1 MILSAVLIGILS
13 YVLGRLHNIR
23 KEYGRGWCDGWDECE
38 RLWDIQDE
46 LEKREYEEVWSHDR
60 EEYTPSARNQTEY
73 GKCTGVNF
81 MNTKFQVLENN
92 KPCDSASFQQLRGCG
107 WDNSFFNSFADAV
120 EGSDFAG
127 YDFLQKLAVGHGPT
141 LSGEESE

>member
-60 EEYTPSARNQTEY
+60 EEYTPSARN
-73 GKCTGVNF
+73 
-81 MNTKFQVLENN
+81 
-92 KPCDSASFQQLRGCG
+92 
-107 WDNSFFNSFADAV
+107 
-120 EGSDFAG
+120 
-127 YDFLQKLAVGHGPT
+127 
-141 LSGEESE
+141 